1 MGNQP
6 SSPSS
11 QPLADTLCGPECQ
24 KQKDLQVAFEAAS
37 ADTDPVTKQL
47 AQFNYNSVKNGPDWS
62 RQEKAKI
69 IKDQVDPVLKRY
81 QSQFTALQGDHQQKR
96 DVVDAVEKV
105 KDQQAAL
112 RKTVEQ
118 QMKEVQE
125 KEDLMQLRNREVE
138 LSSGTATTLS
148 VRTLDPLVQYFS
160 GYPASFVT
168 ILNVLISVIIFFML
182 AIVFKKTQF
191 IGQSFTNGS
200 FFQQSYQPPAS
211 AAPFAFGAQTSGT
224 TGKIYSFLIDYFPF
238 LGVMGVLIAVIVLT
252 VDS

>member
-24 KQKDLQVAFEAAS
+24 KQKDLQVAYEAAS

-69 IKDQVDPVLKRY
+69 IKTQIDPVLKRY
-81 QSQFTALQGDHQQKR
+81 QAQFTSLQGDHQQKR

-138 LSSGTATTLS
+138 LASGTATTLS

-182 AIVFKKTQF
+182 AIVYKKTQF
-191 IGQSFTNGS
+191 ISQSFTNGS
-200 FFQQSYQPPAS
+200 FFQQSYQPPA
-211 AAPFAFGAQTSGT
+211 APFAFGSQQSGT

-252 VDS
+252 VES

>member
-37 ADTDPVTKQL
+37 ADTDPLTKQL

-69 IKDQVDPVLKRY
+69 IKTQIDPVLKRY
-81 QSQFTALQGDHQQKR
+81 QAQFTALQGDHQQKR

-138 LSSGTATTLS
+138 LASGTATTLS

-182 AIVFKKTQF
+182 AIVYKKTQF
-191 IGQSFTNGS
+191 ISQSFTNGS
-200 FFQQSYQPPAS
+200 FFQQSYQPPA
-211 AAPFAFGAQTSGT
+211 APFAFGSQQSGT

-252 VDS
+252 VES

>member
-24 KQKDLQVAFEAAS
+24 KQKDLQVAYEAAS
-37 ADTDPVTKQL
+37 ADTDPLTKQL

-69 IKDQVDPVLKRY
+69 IKTQIDPVLKRY
-81 QSQFTALQGDHQQKR
+81 QAQFTSLQGDHQQKR

-138 LSSGTATTLS
+138 LASGTATTLS

-182 AIVFKKTQF
+182 AIVYKKTQF

-200 FFQQSYQPPAS
+200 FFQQSYQPPA
-211 AAPFAFGAQTSGT
+211 APFAFGSQQSGT

-252 VDS
+252 VES

>member
-24 KQKDLQVAFEAAS
+24 KQKDLQVAYEAAS

-47 AQFNYNSVKNGPDWS
+47 AHFNYNSVKNGPDWS

-69 IKDQVDPVLKRY
+69 IKTQIDPVLKRY
-81 QSQFTALQGDHQQKR
+81 QAQFTSLQGDHQQKR

-138 LSSGTATTLS
+138 LASGTATTLS

-182 AIVFKKTQF
+182 AIVYKKTQF

-200 FFQQSYQPPAS
+200 FFQQSYQPPA
-211 AAPFAFGAQTSGT
+211 APFAFGSQQSGT

-252 VDS
+252 VES

>member
-69 IKDQVDPVLKRY
+69 IKTQIDPVLKRY
-81 QSQFTALQGDHQQKR
+81 QAQFTSLQGDHQQKR

-138 LSSGTATTLS
+138 LASGTATTLS

-182 AIVFKKTQF
+182 AIVYKKTQF

-200 FFQQSYQPPAS
+200 FFQQSYQPPA
-211 AAPFAFGAQTSGT
+211 APFAFGSQQSGT

-252 VDS
+252 VES

>member
-37 ADTDPVTKQL
+37 ADTDPLTKQL

-69 IKDQVDPVLKRY
+69 IKTQIDPVLKRY
-81 QSQFTALQGDHQQKR
+81 QAQFTALQGDHQQKR
-96 DVVDAVEKV
+96 DVVDSVEKV

-138 LSSGTATTLS
+138 LASGTATTLS

-182 AIVFKKTQF
+182 AIVYKKTQF
-191 IGQSFTNGS
+191 ISQSFTNGS
-200 FFQQSYQPPAS
+200 FFQQSYQPPA
-211 AAPFAFGAQTSGT
+211 APFAFGSQQSGT

-252 VDS
+252 VVS

>member
-1 MGNQP
+1 MGNKP

-24 KQKDLQVAFEAAS
+24 KQKDLQVAYEAAS
-37 ADTDPVTKQL
+37 ADTDPLTKQL

-69 IKDQVDPVLKRY
+69 IKTQIDPVLKRY
-81 QSQFTALQGDHQQKR
+81 QAQFTALQGDHQQKR

-138 LSSGTATTLS
+138 LASGTATTLS

-182 AIVFKKTQF
+182 AIVYKKTRF
-191 IGQSFTNGS
+191 IAQSFTNGS
-200 FFQQSYQPPAS
+200 FFQQSYQPPA
-211 AAPFAFGAQTSGT
+211 APFAFGAQQSGT
-224 TGKIYSFLIDYFPF
+224 TAKIYSFLIDYFPF

-252 VDS
+252 VES

>member
-1 MGNQP
+1 
-6 SSPSS
+6 
-11 QPLADTLCGPECQ
+11 
-24 KQKDLQVAFEAAS
+24 
-37 ADTDPVTKQL
+37 
-47 AQFNYNSVKNGPDWS
+47 VKNGPDWS

-69 IKDQVDPVLKRY
+69 IKTQIDPVLKRY
-81 QSQFTALQGDHQQKR
+81 QAQFTALQGDHQQKR

-138 LSSGTATTLS
+138 LASGTATTLS

-182 AIVFKKTQF
+182 AIVYKKTQF
-191 IGQSFTNGS
+191 ISQSFTNGS
-200 FFQQSYQPPAS
+200 FFQQSYQPPA
-211 AAPFAFGAQTSGT
+211 APFAFGSQQSGT

-252 VDS
+252 VES

>member
-37 ADTDPVTKQL
+37 ADTDPLTKQL

-69 IKDQVDPVLKRY
+69 IKTQIDPVLKRY
-81 QSQFTALQGDHQQKR
+81 QAQFTSLQGDHQQKR

-138 LSSGTATTLS
+138 LASGTATTLS

-182 AIVFKKTQF
+182 AIVYKKTQF

-200 FFQQSYQPPAS
+200 FFQQSYQPPA
-211 AAPFAFGAQTSGT
+211 APFAFGSQQSGT

-252 VDS
+252 VES

>member
-37 ADTDPVTKQL
+37 ADTDPLTKQL

-69 IKDQVDPVLKRY
+69 IKTQIDPVLKRY
-81 QSQFTALQGDHQQKR
+81 QAQFTALQGDHQQKR

-138 LSSGTATTLS
+138 LASGTATTLS

-182 AIVFKKTQF
+182 AIVYKKTQF

-200 FFQQSYQPPAS
+200 FFQQSYQPPA
-211 AAPFAFGAQTSGT
+211 APFAFGSQQSGT

-252 VDS
+252 VES

>member
-1 MGNQP
+1 M
-6 SSPSS
+6 
-11 QPLADTLCGPECQ
+11 
-24 KQKDLQVAFEAAS
+24 
-37 ADTDPVTKQL
+37 
-47 AQFNYNSVKNGPDWS
+47 
-62 RQEKAKI
+62 
-69 IKDQVDPVLKRY
+69 
-81 QSQFTALQGDHQQKR
+81 H
-96 DVVDAVEKV
+96 
-105 KDQQAAL
+105 
-112 RKTVEQ
+112 
-118 QMKEVQE
+118 E

-252 VDS
+252 VES

>member
-24 KQKDLQVAFEAAS
+24 KQKDLQVAYEAAS
-37 ADTDPVTKQL
+37 ADTDPLTKQL

-69 IKDQVDPVLKRY
+69 IKTQIDPVLKRY
-81 QSQFTALQGDHQQKR
+81 QAQFTALQGDHQQKR

-138 LSSGTATTLS
+138 LASGTATTLS

-182 AIVFKKTQF
+182 AIVYKKTQF
-191 IGQSFTNGS
+191 ISQSFTNGS
-200 FFQQSYQPPAS
+200 FFQQSYQPPA
-211 AAPFAFGAQTSGT
+211 APFAFGSQQSGT

-252 VDS
+252 VES

>member
-37 ADTDPVTKQL
+37 ADTDPLTKQL

-69 IKDQVDPVLKRY
+69 IKTQIDPVLKRY
-81 QSQFTALQGDHQQKR
+81 QAQFTALQGDHQQKR
-96 DVVDAVEKV
+96 DVVDSVEKV

-138 LSSGTATTLS
+138 LASGTATTLS

-182 AIVFKKTQF
+182 AIVYKKTQF
-191 IGQSFTNGS
+191 ISQSFTNGS
-200 FFQQSYQPPAS
+200 FFQQSYQPPA
-211 AAPFAFGAQTSGT
+211 APFAFGSQQSGT

-252 VDS
+252 VES